1 MGRSGER
8 WLSEADARPSRADDD
23 QPAGYRYG
31 VVLLLVS
38 VLVVFAI
45 VAPDTDWSRALGFAL
60 EGAGLVV
67 VLATSRARG
76 ETRRTRALAAGIV
89 ASFVVIAI
97 AAGALPVGLTFLLSA
112 VLAAAIPFALIG
124 GLLRLVR
131 SRGATDQAVAGALA
145 IYLLVGLLFAFVIG
159 WVSHLNG
166 TPYFVERTGVT
177 MGDRVYFSFATLTT
191 TGYGDFTAATSLGH
205 ALAVVEALVG
215 QFYLVT
221 VVAILVGNLARR

>member
-8 WLSEADARPSRADDD
+8 WPSVADARPSRADDD
-23 QPAGYRYG
+23 QPPGYRYG

-76 ETRRTRALAAGIV
+76 ETRRTRALVAGIA

-97 AAGALPVGLTFLLSA
+97 AGGALPVGLTFLLECGARRGHPVRPDRGASPSPPLTRRDQTGRRRGSRDLPAGRAA
-112 VLAAAIPFALIG
+112 VRIHHRLGLAAGQDP
-124 GLLRLVR
+124 LLRR
-131 SRGATDQAVAGALA
+131 A
-145 IYLLVGLLFAFVIG
+145 
-159 WVSHLNG
+159 H
-166 TPYFVERTGVT
+166 GVT
-177 MGDRVYFSFATLTT
+177 IGDRVYFSFSTLTT

-205 ALAVVEALVG
+205 ALAVVETLVG
-215 QFYLVT
+215 QLYLVT
-221 VVAILVGNLARR
+221 VIAILVGNLARR

>member
-8 WLSEADARPSRADDD
+8 WPNLADPRPWCADDD

-38 VLVVFAI
+38 VLVIFAI
-45 VAPDTDWSRALGFAL
+45 VAPDTDWSHALGFAL
-60 EGAGLVV
+60 EGASLVV

-76 ETRRTRALAAGIV
+76 ETRRTRALVAGRA

-112 VLAAAIPFALIG
+112 FLAATIPFALIG

-159 WVSHLNG
+159 WVSQSDE

-205 ALAVVEALVG
+205 APRSSRRSLG
-215 QFYLVT
+215 QLYLVT